1 MTKDELSKPIEN
13 SSIRGRCDL
22 IDNKYLIDVAHNEHS
37 AKNLR
42 KFIINN
48 KLNKKYISAI
58 FHCSENKEILSII
71 SPVKDLVS
79 SWAVPKIDNERMT
92 SYETVSNTIEDNLN
106 KKVRID
112 ETLSESIRLSL
123 KEKPDS
129 LILIFGSFYLA
140 GEFYKEKAK

>member
-1 MTKDELSKPIEN
+1 
-13 SSIRGRCDL
+13 
-22 IDNKYLIDVAHNEHS
+22 
-37 AKNLR
+37 
-42 KFIINN
+42 
-48 KLNKKYISAI
+48 
-58 FHCSENKEILSII
+58 
-71 SPVKDLVS
+71 
-79 SWAVPKIDNERMT
+79 
-92 SYETVSNTIEDNLN
+92 VSNTIEDNLN

>member
-1 MTKDELSKPIEN
+1 
-13 SSIRGRCDL
+13 
-22 IDNKYLIDVAHNEHS
+22 
-37 AKNLR
+37 
-42 KFIINN
+42 
-48 KLNKKYISAI
+48 
-58 FHCSENKEILSII
+58 
-71 SPVKDLVS
+71 VS

-112 ETLSESIRLSL
+112 KTLSESIRLSL